1 MKALGDNMSIKTQLK
16 LFELYKGKTLK
27 EVAHRLSIAEIFVEQ
42 RKTAQRIRLSGIK
55 IGD

>member
-1 MKALGDNMSIKTQLK
+1 MSIELQMK

-27 EVAHRLSIAEIFVEQ
+27 EVAHRMSIAEIFLQQ
-42 RKTAQRIRLSGIK
+42 RKTAQRIRLSGLK